1 MNTYSQPVKYV
12 NKVFRRTDRLGE
24 RAKTMK
30 GEKNQSS
37 AFFLT
42 LWVGMQNGPRF
53 KEVICKRNEKCL
65 IWWGAQTKAWN
76 SQWKWLFVKK
86 KSSTRTEPREKVD
99 VSGIFAWLKA
109 LKAKKHDLTVSL
121 NLREPFFMCLFV
133 HKRNRWHALLTSH
146 LLFPL
151 KNIIEIN
158 WVNHMANQLFVS
170 VWAVYFHLNVAD
182 DEHRRNPFRLRSSSF
197 CLIYY
202 FDLFLHRRVLY
213 ETNVHHRPQTIR
225 NSSVCF
231 LFVHFS
237 KGFIKCVS

>member
-86 KSSTRTEPREKVD
+86 KIINTHRTTRKSRRIGHICMIKGIESEKAWFDGQPQSSWAFFHVFVCAQTQSLARTTHFASL
-99 VSGIFAWLKA
+99 VSA
-109 LKAKKHDLTVSL
+109 
-121 NLREPFFMCLFV
+121 
-133 HKRNRWHALLTSH
+133 
-146 LLFPL
+146 
-151 KNIIEIN
+151 
-158 WVNHMANQLFVS
+158 
-170 VWAVYFHLNVAD
+170 
-182 DEHRRNPFRLRSSSF
+182 
-197 CLIYY
+197 
-202 FDLFLHRRVLY
+202 
-213 ETNVHHRPQTIR
+213 
-225 NSSVCF
+225 
-231 LFVHFS
+231 
-237 KGFIKCVS
+237 